1 MPEWLGQSGD
11 NLRPGVRLGAYPQR
25 ADIDSGIADRITDSV
40 GIKWQQ
46 LMARR
51 HCSLAY
57 VRDQVNN
64 AAKVLPKAG
73 SREFDSHLQQLKAN
87 MARDGLQGHLVA
99 QAFAVV
105 RACAE
110 YTLGKRHYDV
120 QLMAAWAMVHGYMV
134 EMGTGEGKS
143 LTATLAAAC
152 AGMAKIPTHVI
163 TTNEYLASR
172 DAADMTSLYQALG
185 LGCSAVTEDMSAPQR
200 RSAYSA
206 DVTYCTNKQVAF
218 DYLRDRLVTR
228 NENSQLALRL
238 QQFDPDTGP
247 VLRGLCFAIVDEAD
261 SVLIDEA
268 CTPLLLSRE
277 IKDPDREQ
285 MYAQALT
292 LARQLHKDRDFSVK
306 QAHMT
311 VTLTPAGKTRLAS
324 LCDSDGQAGASG
336 LQGIWRG
343 KQRREWLVQQAL
355 AALTVFRADEH
366 YLIRDD
372 RIEIIDPNTGRT
384 MPDRSWQQGL
394 HQMVEAK
401 EGCTITGQRETLA
414 RISYQRFFLRYLHLS
429 GMSGTLCEVAGELQ
443 SVYGKPLLVVP
454 PNKPRQARGLA
465 CHVCSTSEAK
475 WQAIVERVCEVHA
488 SGQPVLLGTASVAN
502 SERLSEML
510 DAQRIPHM
518 VLSARQ
524 DAQEAQVV
532 AGAGLRNAVTVATNM
547 AGRGTDIKLGKGVA
561 RLGGLHVIACEP
573 NQSGRVDRQ
582 LFGRC
587 GRQGEPGSFEMYVA
601 LDDALVSDHLPH
613 SLHTLGLK
621 IRSSAPSLAASL
633 LTKWPQ
639 RALQYRLKAQRRQV
653 LHQDKQMDDLLA
665 FSGRSE

>member
-1 MPEWLGQSGD
+1 MPDWILKSRD
-11 NLRPGVRLGAYPQR
+11 SLRPGVRLGAYPQR
-25 ADIDSGIADRITDSV
+25 EDIDTGMADRITDSV
-40 GIKWQQ
+40 SVKWQQ
-46 LMARR
+46 LKGKRN
-51 HCSLAY
+51 CSLGY
-57 VRDQVNN
+57 VREHVNK
-64 AAKVLPKAG
+64 AAQHLPKAG
-73 SREFDSHLQQLKAN
+73 SREFDAYIEQLKSDL
-87 MARDGLQGHLVA
+87 ARDGLQTSLVA
-99 QAFAVV
+99 KAFAAV

-110 YTLGKRHYDV
+110 HTLGKRHYDV
-120 QLMAAWAMVHGYMV
+120 QLMAAWAMVYGYMV

-163 TTNEYLASR
+163 TTNEYLACR
-172 DAADMTSLYQALG
+172 DAADMSRLYNALG
-185 LGCSAVTEDMSAPQR
+185 LHCTAVTEDMSAPQR
-200 RSAYSA
+200 RSAYAA

-218 DYLRDRLVTR
+218 DYLRDRLVTQ
-228 NENSQLALRL
+228 NESSQLALRL
-238 QQFDPDTGP
+238 RQFDPETGP

-285 MYAQALT
+285 MYADALGLAET
-292 LARQLHKDRDFSVK
+292 LEPEQDFTIK
-306 QAHMT
+306 QADMKA
-311 VTLTPAGKTRLAS
+311 TLTSSGKSRLQE
-324 LCDSDGQAGASG
+324 LCSAQSEEGIG
-336 LQGIWRG
+336 LRGIWRG

-355 AALTVFRADEH
+355 AALYVFRADEH

-394 HQMVEAK
+394 HQMVETK
-401 EGCTITGQRETLA
+401 ENCTVTGQRETLA
-414 RISYQRFFLRYLHLS
+414 RISYQRFFLRYLHLA
-429 GMSGTLCEVAGELQ
+429 GMSGTLSEVSGELQ
-443 SVYGKPLLVVP
+443 SVYGKPLLLVP
-454 PNKPRQARGLA
+454 PNKPRQARALA
-465 CHVCSTSEAK
+465 CHVSSNSEEK
-475 WQAIVERVCEVHA
+475 WQAIAERVCEVHK
-488 SGQPVLLGTASVAN
+488 SGQPILLGTASVAN
-502 SERLSEML
+502 SERLSEL
-510 DAQRIPHM
+510 LAAYRIPHL

-547 AGRGTDIKLGKGVA
+547 AGRGTDIKLGRGVQ

-601 LDDALVSDHLPH
+601 LDDALVSDHLPQ
-613 SLHTLGLK
+613 SLHKLGLR
-621 IRSSAPSLAASL
+621 IRSTAPSLAVSL
-633 LTKWPQ
+633 LTKLPQ
-639 RALQYRLKAQRRQV
+639 RALQQRLRAQRRQV
-653 LHQDKQMDDLLA
+653 LFQDKQMEDLLA

>member
-1 MPEWLGQSGD
+1 MPDWTFRTRDS
-11 NLRPGVRLGAYPQR
+11 LRPGVRLGAYPQR
-25 ADIDSGIADRITDSV
+25 DDIDSGIADRITDSV
-40 GIKWQQ
+40 GVKWQQ
-46 LMARR
+46 LKGKRN
-51 HCSLAY
+51 CSLAY
-57 VRDQVNN
+57 VREQVNK
-64 AAKVLPKAG
+64 AARNTPKAG
-73 SREFDSHLQQLKAN
+73 TRDFDAHVQQLKTRL
-87 MARDGLQGHLVA
+87 ARDGLQPGLVA
-99 QAFAVV
+99 QSFAAV

-110 YTLGKRHYDV
+110 HTLGKRHYDV

-163 TTNEYLASR
+163 TTNEYLACR
-172 DAADMTSLYQALG
+172 DAADMSPLYNALG
-185 LGCSAVTEDMSAPQR
+185 LQCTAVTEEMTAPQR
-200 RSAYSA
+200 RSAYA
-206 DVTYCTNKQVAF
+206 ANVTYCTNKQVAF
-218 DYLRDRLVTR
+218 DYLRDRLVTQ
-228 NENSQLALRL
+228 NESSQLALRL
-238 QQFDPDTGP
+238 RQFDPDTGP

-285 MYAQALT
+285 MYADALSLAQKLEQSQDFT
-292 LARQLHKDRDFSVK
+292 LK
-306 QAHMT
+306 QAEMK
-311 VTLTPAGKTRLAS
+311 VTLTAAGKLRLEE
-324 LCDSDGQAGASG
+324 LCSVDCNAGVG

-343 KQRREWLVQQAL
+343 KQRREWLIQQAL
-355 AALTVFRADEH
+355 AALHIFRVDEH

-372 RIEIIDPNTGRT
+372 RVEIIDPNTGRT

-401 EGCTITGQRETLA
+401 ESCTLTGQRETLA
-414 RISYQRFFLRYLHLS
+414 RISYQRFFLRYLHLA
-429 GMSGTLCEVAGELQ
+429 GMSGTLSEVSGELQ
-443 SVYGKPLLVVP
+443 SVYSKPLLLVP

-465 CHVCSTSEAK
+465 CHVSANSEEK
-475 WQAIVERVCEVHA
+475 WQAIAERVCELHK
-488 SGQPVLLGTASVAN
+488 SGQPILLGTASVAN
-502 SERLSEML
+502 SEKLSEL
-510 DAQRIPHM
+510 LNAYQIPHL

-547 AGRGTDIKLGKGVA
+547 AGRGTDIKLGRGVE

-587 GRQGEPGSFEMYVA
+587 GRQGEPGSFEMFVA

-613 SLHTLGLK
+613 SLHNLGLK

-633 LTKWPQ
+633 LTKLPQ
-639 RALQYRLKAQRRQV
+639 RTLQQRLRAQRRQV
-653 LHQDKQMDDLLA
+653 LYQDKQMEDLLA
-665 FSGRSE
+665 FSGQSE

>member
-1 MPEWLGQSGD
+1 MPDWIFQTRDS
-11 NLRPGVRLGAYPQR
+11 LRPGVRLGAYPQR
-25 ADIDSGIADRITDSV
+25 EDIDSGVADRITDSV
-40 GIKWQQ
+40 SIKWQQ
-46 LMARR
+46 LKGKRN
-51 HCSLAY
+51 CSLSY
-57 VRDQVNN
+57 VREQVDN
-64 AAKVLPKAG
+64 AARHLPKTG
-73 SREFDSHLQQLKAN
+73 SREFDAHLQQLKSDL
-87 MARDGLQGHLVA
+87 ARDGLQTALVA
-99 QAFAVV
+99 KAFAMV

-110 YTLGKRHYDV
+110 HTLGKRHYDV
-120 QLMAAWAMVHGYMV
+120 QLMAAWAMVYGYMV

-152 AGMAKIPTHVI
+152 AGMANIPTHVI
-163 TTNEYLASR
+163 TTNEYLACR
-172 DAADMTSLYQALG
+172 DAADMSPLYAALG
-185 LGCSAVTEDMSAPQR
+185 LQCTAVTEDMTAPQR
-200 RSAYSA
+200 RSAYAA

-218 DYLRDRLVTR
+218 DYLRDRLVTQ
-228 NENSQLALRL
+228 NESSQLALRL
-238 QQFDPDTGP
+238 RQFDPDTGP

-277 IKDPDREQ
+277 ISDPDREQ
-285 MYAQALT
+285 MYADALGLAKQLQQEKDFT
-292 LARQLHKDRDFSVK
+292 LK
-306 QAHMT
+306 QAEMKA
-311 VTLTPAGKTRLAS
+311 TLTPIGKSRLEELCNLDSEAGV
-324 LCDSDGQAGASG
+324 G

-343 KQRREWLVQQAL
+343 KQRREWLAQQAL
-355 AALTVFRADEH
+355 AALYIFRADEH

-394 HQMVEAK
+394 HQMVETK
-401 EGCTITGQRETLA
+401 ESCTVTGQRETLA
-414 RISYQRFFLRYLHLS
+414 RISYQRFFLRYLHLA
-429 GMSGTLCEVAGELQ
+429 GMSGTLSEVSGELQ
-443 SVYGKPLLVVP
+443 SVYSKPLLVVP
-454 PNKPRQARGLA
+454 PNKPRKARGLA
-465 CHVCSTSEAK
+465 CHVSSNSREK
-475 WQAIVERVCEVHA
+475 WQAIAERVCELHKK
-488 SGQPVLLGTASVAN
+488 GQPILLGTASVAN
-502 SERLSEML
+502 SEKLSGLL
-510 DAQRIPHM
+510 DACQIPHL

-547 AGRGTDIKLGKGVA
+547 AGRGTDIKLGRGVE

-613 SLHTLGLK
+613 SLHKLGLK
-621 IRSSAPSLAASL
+621 IRSTAPSLAASL
-633 LTKWPQ
+633 LTKLPQ
-639 RALQYRLKAQRRQV
+639 RTLQQRLRAQRRQV
-653 LHQDKQMDDLLA
+653 LYQDKQMEDLLA